1 MSHQEQHF
9 VGMHY
14 CGRVYYSGEDG
25 GYSDYLIP
33 YYAHD
38 EIYDNYSSQNVAK
51 SKEAHAP
58 APCPGCNIELKN
70 THSRCVFEHR
80 PYNIWEC
87 PRCERKFIFI
97 KDANCQGVT
106 HDRKRTARD

>member
-58 APCPGCNIELKN
+58 APCPGCNIELKKY
-70 THSRCVFEHR
+70 TFALR
-80 PYNIWEC
+80 I
-87 PRCERKFIFI
+87 
-97 KDANCQGVT
+97 
-106 HDRKRTARD
+106 

>member
-38 EIYDNYSSQNVAK
+38 EIYNNYSSQNVAK

-58 APCPGCNIELKN
+58 APCPGCNIELKIHIRVAYLN
-70 THSRCVFEHR
+70 TVRIISGNV
-80 PYNIWEC
+80 
-87 PRCERKFIFI
+87 
-97 KDANCQGVT
+97 QGV
-106 HDRKRTARD
+106 KENLYL